1 MKLNKKLQLWILT
14 IIPGLLLW
22 ASWPPR
28 YLFFLAFFA
37 FVPFFVIEQK
47 TASQKGF
54 FRHVYW
60 GLFLFNLLNT
70 WWVWYASAPGA
81 IVMLLANSWLM
92 YLPWWAY
99 RKAKQAFGIDKAL
112 FMFITFWLS
121 FEYLHLNWEITW
133 PWLTLGNV
141 FAKNNSIVQ
150 WYEFTGVLGGS
161 LWVLITNVLAY
172 QMVLKKKRQS
182 FALAAALVIP
192 LFTSTIITWTNAGVN
207 QEPTHEVLLVQPNV
221 DPYKKFDDGSE
232 VKNLSEMLALVEPEI
247 SDKTSYVVMP
257 ETAVVEYID
266 EDNPNRFES
275 IRLLK
280 AFVKKHPQIHL
291 ITGVSSYNFYD
302 ANEKASPT
310 ARKTPSGDKYES
322 YNTAIEIDSAGNIAW
337 YHKSKLV
344 PGVEKM
350 PYPKIFGFLEYFS
363 IDMGG
368 ISGSLGSD
376 NEPTVFDAGNKPNLA
391 PLICYES
398 VFPGWVSSFT
408 RKGAEIL
415 LVITNDGWW
424 KDTDGYKQ
432 HKYYA
437 TLRAIENRRQVLR
450 SANTGI
456 SCIIDKNGRIQQE
469 TNWWEPAVL
478 KVEAS
483 SYNELTFYAKMGDY
497 LGRFAAFIGV
507 FALIGAL
514 VKLRTRRDV

>member
-1 MKLNKKLQLWILT
+1 MKLNRKLHLWILT
-14 IIPGLLLW
+14 ILPGILLW
-22 ASWPPR
+22 AAWPPR
-28 YLFFLAFFA
+28 DLFFLAFFA
-37 FVPFFVIEQK
+37 FVPFFIIEHFTENK
-47 TASQKGF
+47 KGF
-54 FRHVYW
+54 FTHVYL

-81 IVMLLANSWLM
+81 IVMLFANSWLM

-99 RKAKQAFGIDKAL
+99 RKAKNAFGTDKAL

-141 FAKNNSIVQ
+141 FAKHNSIVQ

-161 LWVLITNVLAY
+161 LWVLGTNVLGY
-172 QMVLKKKRQS
+172 QLIRKKKKHVLS
-182 FALAAALVIP
+182 LATILLVPVLISTALNWFHYETKDAV
-192 LFTSTIITWTNAGVN
+192 SY
-207 QEPTHEVLLVQPNV
+207 EVLLVQPNV
-221 DPYKKFDDGSE
+221 DPYLKFDEGAE
-232 VKNLSEMLALVEPEI
+232 VSNLKEMLALVEPDI
-247 SDKTSYVVMP
+247 SDKTRYVVMP

-266 EDNPNRFES
+266 EDSPNRFES
-275 IRLLK
+275 VRILK
-280 AFVKKHPQIHL
+280 AFVQKHPQIHL
-291 ITGVSSYNFYD
+291 ITGVSSYNFYEP
-302 ANEKASPT
+302 NEKPSPT
-310 ARKTPSGDKYES
+310 ARKTPSGDQYES
-322 YNTAIEIDSAGNIAW
+322 YNTAIEIDSAGNINW

-376 NEPTVFDAGNKPNLA
+376 DEPTVFKAGSKPDLA

-398 VFPGWVSSFT
+398 VFPGWVSAFT

-456 SCIIDKNGRIQQE
+456 TCLIDQNGTIQDE
-469 TNWWEPAVL
+469 TKWWEASVL
-478 KVEAS
+478 KVEATGS
-483 SYNELTFYAKMGDY
+483 NELTFYAKMGDY
-497 LGRFAAFIGV
+497 LGRFASFIGV
-507 FALIGAL
+507 FALFGAL
-514 VKLRTRRDV
+514 VKIRTRRDV